1 MCLILCVLVTEQ
13 AFLSSADF
21 FQNQLFQ
28 KILLGIASECQ
39 TVWILIRPEILSGL
53 IWVRTVSKGYQQ
65 TKVSSLNWRLLSI
78 LQAPITAVEDE
89 KKMSVVLNQNLK
101 MSSANLRSCFRG

>member
-28 KILLGIASECQ
+28 KIISGMPSECQ
-39 TVWILIRPEILSGL
+39 TLWILIRPDILSGL

-65 TKVSSLNWRLLSI
+65 TRVSSVNWRLLST
-78 LQAPITAVEDE
+78 LQGSITAVADG
-89 KKMSVVLNQNLK
+89 KKVSSFKSKFENVVCK
-101 MSSANLRSCFRG
+101 F